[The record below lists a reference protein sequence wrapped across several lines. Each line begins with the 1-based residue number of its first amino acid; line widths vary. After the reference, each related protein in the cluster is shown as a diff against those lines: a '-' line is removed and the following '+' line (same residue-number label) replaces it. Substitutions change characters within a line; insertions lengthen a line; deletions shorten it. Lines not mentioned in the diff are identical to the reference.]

1 MSGRVYTDGGDV
13 VLCTGAGEPDHEWA
27 TAMAPDV
34 AEEMAHA
41 LLLCASAARGRG
53 VTDRDKALVAR
64 WVLR

>member
-1 MSGRVYTDGGDV
+1 MSGRVYTDGGEV
-13 VLCTGAGEPDHEWA
+13 VLCTGAGDEHEWA

-41 LLLCASAARGRG
+41 LLLCAAAARGRVVREG
-53 VTDRDKALVAR
+53 DKELVAR

>member
-1 MSGRVYTDGGDV
+1 VSGRVYTDGAEV

-27 TAMAPDV
+27 TAMSAES

-53 VTDRDKALVAR
+53 ITEKDKAIVSK